1 MHWRREFYNN
11 DYFVKKIRPGNPLT
25 KLSEVFDKRTLK
37 ILTIISW
44 NDTLLKRETEM
55 LKDFKEFENLE
66 DLSLIS
72 IKQDVHIL
80 VDLFSSLT
88 NLKETD

>member
-1 MHWRREFYNN
+1 
-11 DYFVKKIRPGNPLT
+11 
-25 KLSEVFDKRTLK
+25 
-37 ILTIISW
+37 
-44 NDTLLKRETEM
+44 M

-80 VDLFSSLT
+80 VDLLVR
-88 NLKETD
+88 